1 MEMKLFS
8 LYRNAADTS
17 VKMQIKVIGCLNG
30 FADSDISFDE
40 YTSLK
45 DMFGGLSKALKDSDF
60 IVIAVDSSIYNSTK
74 LKLMT
79 ALSLKKEQNEAVLKK
94 LSKLELDES
103 AQEKN
108 AAMPEGATVF
118 VSVDGINSGFA
129 VKKGSQTIV
138 MIPFDDQ
145 RLDSVL
151 KRGLVPYITNGG
163 RLNSASELEAA
174 PTHEEKEE
182 NSSETASEISE
193 QEKDIAAH
201 TLNILKESD
210 VKIAVN
216 GNTNATVMREFA
228 VGLDDFDEYFTFTPH
243 IEDRGDY
250 NVTDYTAQ
258 MARSA
263 KDLSSATLGACISDI
278 FTTNDGCDY
287 ICISVATDKSALV
300 RKLYKEEG
308 EDDAH
313 LIRIACEEMFALI
326 GEKAMGNNSVG
337 IEIAQDEAPKADKKL
352 SKKAKKAIISVI
364 AIILVAAITVGSVYF
379 VKQKNSNKE
388 PQTEPPVQ
396 TQAPETTTEAPVKAD
411 TMSLSKLMRFELVNG
426 IKNEEPETTPVET
439 TAGAIT
445 ANEPQTKEAPKD
457 PNAVP
462 SVITVNGQEIDA
474 KEAIARIV
482 TAETDSGFNA
492 ETLKAQAIITY
503 TYLKYRDTNWR
514 ISNLT
519 IADNYTQEA
528 MDAVNEVFG
537 HYLTFNDKVAF
548 TPYCRMSAG
557 KTANASTVFGN
568 SFTYLKSVASASDKQ
583 RDGYKKEV
591 LLTADDIKAGALAFD
606 STIEFPEDVSKWLT
620 INAHDTAVST
630 GTGYVEKITVGN
642 KEVSGVTFIYDIM
655 KNKDL
660 SSPCFSLSYDAES
673 GTYTITTFGDGY
685 GVGMSQLGADNMAVS
700 GTKYDKILDQYFPG
714 TFLTDKN
721 F

>member
-45 DMFGGLSKALKDSDF
+45 DMFGGLSKALKSSDF

-163 RLNSASELEAA
+163 RLNSASEPEAA
-174 PTHEEKEE
+174 STHEEKEE
-182 NSSETASEISE
+182 ITSETTSEISE
-193 QEKDIAAH
+193 QEMDIAAH

-210 VKIAVN
+210 IKVAVN

-263 KDLSSATLGACISDI
+263 KALSSATLGACISDI

-300 RKLYKEEG
+300 RKLYKEDG

-313 LIRIACEEMFALI
+313 LIRIACEEVFALI

-379 VKQKNSNKE
+379 VKQKNNNKE

-445 ANEPQTKEAPKD
+445 ANEPQTNEAPKD

-462 SVITVNGQEIDA
+462 SVITVNGQEIEA

-714 TFLTDKN
+714 TFLN
-721 F
+721 

>member
-8 LYRNAADTS
+8 LYRNAADMS

-45 DMFGGLSKALKDSDF
+45 DMFGGLSKALKSSDF

-74 LKLMT
+74 LKLMA
-79 ALSLKKEQNEAVLKK
+79 ALSLKKEKNEAVLKK

-103 AQEKN
+103 ALEKN

-118 VSVDGINSGFA
+118 VSVDGVNSGFA

-163 RLNSASELEAA
+163 RLNSASEPEAA
-174 PTHEEKEE
+174 HTHEEKEE
-182 NSSETASEISE
+182 ITSETTSEISE
-193 QEKDIAAH
+193 QEMDIAAH

-210 VKIAVN
+210 VKVAVN

-263 KDLSSATLGACISDI
+263 KALSSATLGACISDI

-313 LIRIACEEMFALI
+313 LIRIACEEVFALI

-379 VKQKNSNKE
+379 VKQKNNNKE

-445 ANEPQTKEAPKD
+445 ANEPQTNEAPKD

-462 SVITVNGQEIDA
+462 SVITVNGKEIEA

-537 HYLTFNDKVAF
+537 RYLTFNDKVAF

-568 SFTYLKSVASASDKQ
+568 NFTYLKSVASASDKQ

-714 TFLTDKN
+714 TFLN
-721 F
+721 

>member
-45 DMFGGLSKALKDSDF
+45 DMFGGLSKALKSSDF

-163 RLNSASELEAA
+163 RLNSASESEAA

-182 NSSETASEISE
+182 ITSETTSGISE

-313 LIRIACEEMFALI
+313 LIRIACEEIFALI

-352 SKKAKKAIISVI
+352 SKKAKKAIISVV

-379 VKQKNSNKE
+379 VKQKNNNKE

-396 TQAPETTTEAPVKAD
+396 AQAPETTTEAPVKAD

-462 SVITVNGQEIDA
+462 RVITVNGQEIEA

-492 ETLKAQAIITY
+492 ETLKAQAVITY

-537 HYLTFNDKVAF
+537 RYLTFNDKVAF

-557 KTANASTVFGN
+557 KTGNASTVFGK

-714 TFLTDKN
+714 TFLN
-721 F
+721 

>member
-45 DMFGGLSKALKDSDF
+45 DMFGGLSKALKSSDF

-163 RLNSASELEAA
+163 RLNSASEPEAA

-182 NSSETASEISE
+182 ITSETTSEISE
-193 QEKDIAAH
+193 QEMDIAAH

-210 VKIAVN
+210 IKVAVN

-263 KDLSSATLGACISDI
+263 KALSSATLGACISDI

-300 RKLYKEEG
+300 RKLYKEDG

-313 LIRIACEEMFALI
+313 LIRIACEEVFALI

-379 VKQKNSNKE
+379 VKQKNNNKE
-388 PQTEPPVQ
+388 PQTEPPAQ

-445 ANEPQTKEAPKD
+445 ANEPQTNEAPKD

-462 SVITVNGQEIDA
+462 SVITVNGQEIEA

-714 TFLTDKN
+714 TFLN
-721 F
+721 

>member
-17 VKMQIKVIGCLNG
+17 VKLQIKVIGCLNG

-94 LSKLELDES
+94 LSKLDLDES

-163 RLNSASELEAA
+163 RLTSASEPEAA

-182 NSSETASEISE
+182 ITSQTTSEISE

-263 KDLSSATLGACISDI
+263 KALSSATLGACISDI

-379 VKQKNSNKE
+379 VKQKNDNKE

-462 SVITVNGQEIDA
+462 NVITVNGQEIDA

-528 MDAVNEVFG
+528 MDAVKEVFG

-557 KTANASTVFGN
+557 KTANASTVFGK

-714 TFLTDKN
+714 TFLN
-721 F
+721 

>member
-17 VKMQIKVIGCLNG
+17 VKLQIKVIGCLNG

-45 DMFGGLSKALKDSDF
+45 DMFGGLSKALKSSDF

-94 LSKLELDES
+94 LSKLDLDES

-163 RLNSASELEAA
+163 RLTSASETEAA

-182 NSSETASEISE
+182 ITSQTASETSE

-379 VKQKNSNKE
+379 VKQKNDNKE

-426 IKNEEPETTPVET
+426 IKNEEPETTSVET

-445 ANEPQTKEAPKD
+445 ANEPQTQEAPKD

-462 SVITVNGQEIDA
+462 SVITVNGQEIEA

-714 TFLTDKN
+714 TFLN
-721 F
+721 

>member
-45 DMFGGLSKALKDSDF
+45 DMFGGLSKALKSSDF

-79 ALSLKKEQNEAVLKK
+79 ALSLKKEQNKAVLKK

-108 AAMPEGATVF
+108 AAMPEGAAVF

-163 RLNSASELEAA
+163 RLNSASEPEAA

-182 NSSETASEISE
+182 NSSETASKISE

-228 VGLDDFDEYFTFTPH
+228 VGLDGFDEYFTFTPH

-313 LIRIACEEMFALI
+313 LIRIACEELFALI

-352 SKKAKKAIISVI
+352 SKKAKKAIISVV

-379 VKQKNSNKE
+379 VKQKNNNKE

-396 TQAPETTTEAPVKAD
+396 MQAPETTTEAPVKAD

-462 SVITVNGQEIDA
+462 NVITVNGQEIEA

-537 HYLTFNDKVAF
+537 RYLTFNDKVAF

-557 KTANASTVFGN
+557 KTANASTVFGK

-606 STIEFPEDVSKWLT
+606 STIEFPEDVSKWLK

-714 TFLTDKN
+714 TFLN
-721 F
+721 

>member
-45 DMFGGLSKALKDSDF
+45 DMFGGLSKALKSSNF

-103 AQEKN
+103 ALEKN
-108 AAMPEGATVF
+108 AATPEGATVF
-118 VSVDGINSGFA
+118 VSIDGINSGFA

-163 RLNSASELEAA
+163 RLNSASEPEAA

-182 NSSETASEISE
+182 ITSETTSEISE
-193 QEKDIAAH
+193 QEMDIAAH

-210 VKIAVN
+210 VKVAVN

-263 KDLSSATLGACISDI
+263 KALSSATLGACISDI

-300 RKLYKEEG
+300 RKLYKEDG

-313 LIRIACEEMFALI
+313 LIRIACEEVFALI

-379 VKQKNSNKE
+379 VKQKNNNKE

-445 ANEPQTKEAPKD
+445 ANEPQTNEAPKD

-462 SVITVNGQEIDA
+462 SVITVNGQEIEA

-714 TFLTDKN
+714 TFLN
-721 F
+721 

>member
-45 DMFGGLSKALKDSDF
+45 DMFGGLSKALKSSDF

-118 VSVDGINSGFA
+118 VSVDGVNSGFA

-163 RLNSASELEAA
+163 RLTSASEPEEA

-182 NSSETASEISE
+182 ITSETTSEISE

-201 TLNILKESD
+201 TFNILKESD

-313 LIRIACEEMFALI
+313 LIRIACEEIFALI

-379 VKQKNSNKE
+379 VKQKNNNKE

-462 SVITVNGQEIDA
+462 SVITVNGQEIEA

-537 HYLTFNDKVAF
+537 RYLTFNDKVAF

-568 SFTYLKSVASASDKQ
+568 NFTYLKSVASASDKQ

-591 LLTADDIKAGALAFD
+591 LLTADEIKAGALAFD

-660 SSPCFSLSYDAES
+660 ASPCFSLSYDAES

-714 TFLTDKN
+714 TFLN
-721 F
+721 

>member
-45 DMFGGLSKALKDSDF
+45 DMFGGLSKALKSSNF

-163 RLNSASELEAA
+163 RLNSASEPEAA

-182 NSSETASEISE
+182 ITSETTSEISE
-193 QEKDIAAH
+193 QEMDIAAH

-210 VKIAVN
+210 IKVAVN

-263 KDLSSATLGACISDI
+263 KALSSATLGACISDI

-300 RKLYKEEG
+300 RKLYKEED

-313 LIRIACEEMFALI
+313 LIRIACEEVFALI

-379 VKQKNSNKE
+379 VKQKNNNKE

-445 ANEPQTKEAPKD
+445 ANEPQTNEAPKD

-462 SVITVNGQEIDA
+462 SVITVNGQEIEA

-714 TFLTDKN
+714 TFLN
-721 F
+721 

>member
-17 VKMQIKVIGCLNG
+17 VKLQIKVIGSLNG

-45 DMFGGLSKALKDSDF
+45 DMFGGLSKALKSSDF
-60 IVIAVDSSIYNSTK
+60 IVIAVDSGIYNSTK

-108 AAMPEGATVF
+108 ATMPEGATVF
-118 VSVDGINSGFA
+118 VSVDGVNSGFA

-163 RLNSASELEAA
+163 RLTSASEPEEA

-182 NSSETASEISE
+182 ITSETASEISE

-201 TLNILKESD
+201 TLNVLKESD

-313 LIRIACEEMFALI
+313 LIRIACEEIFALI

-379 VKQKNSNKE
+379 VKQKNNNKE

-462 SVITVNGQEIDA
+462 SVITVNGQEIEA

-537 HYLTFNDKVAF
+537 RYLTFNDKVAF

-568 SFTYLKSVASASDKQ
+568 NFTYLKSVASASDKQ

-591 LLTADDIKAGALAFD
+591 LLTADEIKAGALAFD

-642 KEVSGVTFIYDIM
+642 KEVSGVTVIYDIM

-660 SSPCFSLSYDAES
+660 ASPCFSLSYDAES

-714 TFLTDKN
+714 TFLN
-721 F
+721 

>member
-45 DMFGGLSKALKDSDF
+45 DMFGGLSKALKSSDF

-103 AQEKN
+103 ALEKN

-163 RLNSASELEAA
+163 RLNSASEPEAA

-182 NSSETASEISE
+182 ITSETTSEISE
-193 QEKDIAAH
+193 QEMDIAAH

-210 VKIAVN
+210 IKVAVN

-263 KDLSSATLGACISDI
+263 KALSSATLGACISDI

-300 RKLYKEEG
+300 RKLYKEDG

-313 LIRIACEEMFALI
+313 LIRIACEEVFALI

-379 VKQKNSNKE
+379 VKQKNNNKE

-445 ANEPQTKEAPKD
+445 ANEPQTNEAPKD

-462 SVITVNGQEIDA
+462 SVITVNGQEIEA

-642 KEVSGVTFIYDIM
+642 KEVSGITFIYDIM

-714 TFLTDKN
+714 TFLN
-721 F
+721 

>member
-17 VKMQIKVIGCLNG
+17 VKLQIKVIGCLNG

-45 DMFGGLSKALKDSDF
+45 DMFGGLSKALKSSDF

-79 ALSLKKEQNEAVLKK
+79 ALSLKKEQNEEVLKK

-118 VSVDGINSGFA
+118 VSVDGVNSGFA
-129 VKKGSQTIV
+129 VKKGPQTIV

-163 RLNSASELEAA
+163 RLTSASEPEET

-182 NSSETASEISE
+182 ITSETTSEISE

-313 LIRIACEEMFALI
+313 LIRIACEEIFALI

-379 VKQKNSNKE
+379 VKQKNNNKE

-462 SVITVNGQEIDA
+462 SVITVNGQEIEA

-482 TAETDSGFNA
+482 TAETDSGFNS

-537 HYLTFNDKVAF
+537 RYLTFNDKVAF

-568 SFTYLKSVASASDKQ
+568 NFTYLKSVASASDKQ

-591 LLTADDIKAGALAFD
+591 LLTADEIKAGALAFD

-660 SSPCFSLSYDAES
+660 ASPCFSLSYDAES

-714 TFLTDKN
+714 TFLN
-721 F
+721 

>member
-8 LYRNAADTS
+8 LYHNAADTS

-45 DMFGGLSKALKDSDF
+45 DMFGGLSKALKSSDF

-79 ALSLKKEQNEAVLKK
+79 ALSLKKEQNEAILKK

-118 VSVDGINSGFA
+118 VSVDGVNSGFA

-163 RLNSASELEAA
+163 RLTSASEPEEA

-182 NSSETASEISE
+182 ITSETASEISE

-201 TLNILKESD
+201 TLNVLKESD

-313 LIRIACEEMFALI
+313 LIRIACEEIFALI

-379 VKQKNSNKE
+379 VKQKNNNKE

-462 SVITVNGQEIDA
+462 SVITVNGQEIEA

-537 HYLTFNDKVAF
+537 RYLTFNDKVAF

-568 SFTYLKSVASASDKQ
+568 NFTYLKSVASASDKQ

-591 LLTADDIKAGALAFD
+591 LLTADEIKAGALAFD

-660 SSPCFSLSYDAES
+660 ASPCFSLSYDAES

-714 TFLTDKN
+714 TFLN
-721 F
+721 

>member
-17 VKMQIKVIGCLNG
+17 VKLQIKVIGCLNG

-45 DMFGGLSKALKDSDF
+45 DMFGGLSKALKSSDF

-79 ALSLKKEQNEAVLKK
+79 ALSLKKEQNEAVFKK
-94 LSKLELDES
+94 LSKLDLDES

-163 RLNSASELEAA
+163 RLTSASETEAA

-182 NSSETASEISE
+182 ITSQTASETSE

-228 VGLDDFDEYFTFTPH
+228 VGLDGFDEYFTFTPH

-379 VKQKNSNKE
+379 VKQKNNNKE

-426 IKNEEPETTPVET
+426 IKNEEPETTSVET

-445 ANEPQTKEAPKD
+445 ANEPQTQEAPKD

-462 SVITVNGQEIDA
+462 SVITVNGQEIEA

-568 SFTYLKSVASASDKQ
+568 NFTYLKSVASASDKQ

-660 SSPCFSLSYDAES
+660 ASPCFSLYYDAES

-714 TFLTDKN
+714 TFLN
-721 F
+721 

>member
-17 VKMQIKVIGCLNG
+17 VKLQIKVIGCLNG

-79 ALSLKKEQNEAVLKK
+79 ALSLKKEQNESVLKK
-94 LSKLELDES
+94 LSKLDLDES

-118 VSVDGINSGFA
+118 VSVDGVNSGFA

-163 RLNSASELEAA
+163 RLTSASETEAA

-182 NSSETASEISE
+182 PASQTASEISE

-379 VKQKNSNKE
+379 VKQKNNNKE

-426 IKNEEPETTPVET
+426 IKNEEPETTSVET

-445 ANEPQTKEAPKD
+445 ANEPQTQEAPKD

-462 SVITVNGQEIDA
+462 SVITVNGQEINA

-568 SFTYLKSVASASDKQ
+568 SFTYLKSVASTSDKQ

-591 LLTADDIKAGALAFD
+591 LLTADEIKAGALAFD

-714 TFLTDKN
+714 TFLN
-721 F
+721 

>member
-163 RLNSASELEAA
+163 RLTSASETEAA

-182 NSSETASEISE
+182 PASETASKISE

-313 LIRIACEEMFALI
+313 LIRIACEEIFALI

-379 VKQKNSNKE
+379 VKQKNNNKE
-388 PQTEPPVQ
+388 PQTEPPIQ
-396 TQAPETTTEAPVKAD
+396 TQAPETTTEAPVKTD

-445 ANEPQTKEAPKD
+445 ANEPQTQEAPKD

-462 SVITVNGQEIDA
+462 SVITVNGQEIEA

-537 HYLTFNDKVAF
+537 RYLTFNDKVAF

-714 TFLTDKN
+714 TFLN
-721 F
+721 

>member
-45 DMFGGLSKALKDSDF
+45 DMFGGLSKALKSSDF

-74 LKLMT
+74 LKLMA

-118 VSVDGINSGFA
+118 VSVDGVNSGFA

-163 RLNSASELEAA
+163 RLNSASEPEAA

-182 NSSETASEISE
+182 ITSETTSEISE
-193 QEKDIAAH
+193 QEMDIAAH

-210 VKIAVN
+210 VKVAVN

-263 KDLSSATLGACISDI
+263 KALSSATLGACISDI

-313 LIRIACEEMFALI
+313 LIRIACEEVFALI

-379 VKQKNSNKE
+379 VKQKNNNKE

-445 ANEPQTKEAPKD
+445 ANEPQTNEAPKD

-462 SVITVNGQEIDA
+462 SVITVNGQEIEA

-537 HYLTFNDKVAF
+537 RYLTFNDKVAF

-568 SFTYLKSVASASDKQ
+568 NFTYLKSVASASDKQ

-606 STIEFPEDVSKWLT
+606 STIEFPEDVSKWLA

-714 TFLTDKN
+714 TFLN
-721 F
+721 

>member
-45 DMFGGLSKALKDSDF
+45 DMFGGLSKALKSSNF

-163 RLNSASELEAA
+163 RLNSASEPEAA
-174 PTHEEKEE
+174 PTHEEKEKIT
-182 NSSETASEISE
+182 SETTSEISE
-193 QEKDIAAH
+193 QEMDIAAH

-210 VKIAVN
+210 IKVAVN

-263 KDLSSATLGACISDI
+263 KALSSATLGACISDI

-300 RKLYKEEG
+300 RKLYKEDG

-313 LIRIACEEMFALI
+313 LIRIACEEVFALI

-379 VKQKNSNKE
+379 VKQKNNNKE

-445 ANEPQTKEAPKD
+445 ANEPQTNEAPKD

-462 SVITVNGQEIDA
+462 SVITVNGQEIEA

-606 STIEFPEDVSKWLT
+606 STIEFPEDVSKWLA

-714 TFLTDKN
+714 TFLN
-721 F
+721 

>member
-45 DMFGGLSKALKDSDF
+45 DMFGGLSKALKSSDF

-163 RLNSASELEAA
+163 RLNSASEPEAA

-182 NSSETASEISE
+182 ITSETTSEISE
-193 QEKDIAAH
+193 QEMDIAAH

-210 VKIAVN
+210 IKVAVN

-263 KDLSSATLGACISDI
+263 KALSSATLGACISDI

-300 RKLYKEEG
+300 RKLYKEDG

-313 LIRIACEEMFALI
+313 LIRIACEEVFALI

-379 VKQKNSNKE
+379 VKQKNNNKE

-445 ANEPQTKEAPKD
+445 ANEPQTNEAPKD

-462 SVITVNGQEIDA
+462 SVITVNGQEIEA

-642 KEVSGVTFIYDIM
+642 KEVSGITFIYDIM

-714 TFLTDKN
+714 TFLN
-721 F
+721 

>member
-45 DMFGGLSKALKDSDF
+45 DMFGGLSKALKSSDF

-74 LKLMT
+74 LKLMA

-163 RLNSASELEAA
+163 RLNSASEPEAA
-174 PTHEEKEE
+174 HTHEEKEE
-182 NSSETASEISE
+182 ITSETTSEISE
-193 QEKDIAAH
+193 QEMDIAAH

-210 VKIAVN
+210 VKVAVN

-263 KDLSSATLGACISDI
+263 KALSSATLGACISDI

-300 RKLYKEEG
+300 RKLYKEDG

-313 LIRIACEEMFALI
+313 LIRIACEEVFALI

-379 VKQKNSNKE
+379 VKQKNNNKE

-396 TQAPETTTEAPVKAD
+396 TQPPETTTEAPVKAD

-445 ANEPQTKEAPKD
+445 ANEPQTNEAPKD

-462 SVITVNGQEIDA
+462 SVITVNGQEIEA

-568 SFTYLKSVASASDKQ
+568 NFTYLKSVASASDKQ

-591 LLTADDIKAGALAFD
+591 LLTADEIKAGALAFD

-714 TFLTDKN
+714 TFLN
-721 F
+721 

>member
-45 DMFGGLSKALKDSDF
+45 DMFGGLSKALKSSDF

-74 LKLMT
+74 LKLMA

-163 RLNSASELEAA
+163 RLNSASEPEATH
-174 PTHEEKEE
+174 THEEKEE
-182 NSSETASEISE
+182 ITSETTSEISE
-193 QEKDIAAH
+193 QEMDIAAH

-210 VKIAVN
+210 VKVAVN

-263 KDLSSATLGACISDI
+263 KALSSATLGACISDI

-313 LIRIACEEMFALI
+313 LIRIACEEVFALI

-379 VKQKNSNKE
+379 VKQKNNNKE

-445 ANEPQTKEAPKD
+445 ANEPQTNEAPKD

-462 SVITVNGQEIDA
+462 SVITVNGQEIEA

-528 MDAVNEVFG
+528 MDTVNEVFG
-537 HYLTFNDKVAF
+537 RYLTFNDKVAF

-568 SFTYLKSVASASDKQ
+568 NFTYLKSVASASDKQ

-660 SSPCFSLSYDAES
+660 ASPCFSLSYDAES

-714 TFLTDKN
+714 TFLN
-721 F
+721 

>member
-45 DMFGGLSKALKDSDF
+45 DMFGGLSKALKSSDF

-94 LSKLELDES
+94 FSKLELDES

-163 RLNSASELEAA
+163 RLNSASEPEAA
-174 PTHEEKEE
+174 STHEEKEE
-182 NSSETASEISE
+182 ITSETTSEISE
-193 QEKDIAAH
+193 QEMDIAAH

-210 VKIAVN
+210 VKVAVN

-263 KDLSSATLGACISDI
+263 KALSSATLGACISDI

-300 RKLYKEEG
+300 RKLYKEDG

-313 LIRIACEEMFALI
+313 LIRIACEEVFALI

-352 SKKAKKAIISVI
+352 SKKTKKAIISVI

-379 VKQKNSNKE
+379 VKQKNNNKE

-445 ANEPQTKEAPKD
+445 ANEPQTNEAPKD

-462 SVITVNGQEIDA
+462 SVITVNGQEIEA

-482 TAETDSGFNA
+482 TAETDSGFNV

-714 TFLTDKN
+714 TFLN
-721 F
+721 

>member
-163 RLNSASELEAA
+163 RLNSASEPETA

-278 FTTNDGCDY
+278 FTTDDGCDY

-313 LIRIACEEMFALI
+313 FIRIACEELFALI

-379 VKQKNSNKE
+379 VKQKNNNKE

-396 TQAPETTTEAPVKAD
+396 TQAPETTTEAPVKTD

-445 ANEPQTKEAPKD
+445 ANEPQTQETPKD

-537 HYLTFNDKVAF
+537 RYLTFNDKVAF

-606 STIEFPEDVSKWLT
+606 STIEFSEDVSKWLT

-714 TFLTDKN
+714 TFLN
-721 F
+721 

>member
-45 DMFGGLSKALKDSDF
+45 EMFGGLSKALKSSNF

-103 AQEKN
+103 ALEKN

-163 RLNSASELEAA
+163 RLNSASEPEAA

-182 NSSETASEISE
+182 ITSETTSEISE
-193 QEKDIAAH
+193 QEMDIAAH

-210 VKIAVN
+210 IKVAVN

-263 KDLSSATLGACISDI
+263 KALSSATLGACISDI

-313 LIRIACEEMFALI
+313 LIRIACEEVFALI

-379 VKQKNSNKE
+379 VKQKNNNKE

-445 ANEPQTKEAPKD
+445 ANEPQTNEAPKD

-462 SVITVNGQEIDA
+462 SVITVNGQEIEA

-714 TFLTDKN
+714 TFLN
-721 F
+721 

>member
-17 VKMQIKVIGCLNG
+17 VKLQIKVIGCLNG

-79 ALSLKKEQNEAVLKK
+79 ALSLKKEQNESVLKK

-118 VSVDGINSGFA
+118 VSVDGVNSGFA

-163 RLNSASELEAA
+163 RLTSASETEAA

-182 NSSETASEISE
+182 ITSQTASEISE

-379 VKQKNSNKE
+379 VKQKNDNKE

-426 IKNEEPETTPVET
+426 IKNEEPETTSVET

-445 ANEPQTKEAPKD
+445 ANEPQTQEAPKD

-462 SVITVNGQEIDA
+462 SVITVNGQEINA

-568 SFTYLKSVASASDKQ
+568 NFTYLKSVASASDKQ

-620 INAHDTAVST
+620 IKAHDTAVST

-714 TFLTDKN
+714 TFLN
-721 F
+721 

>member
-45 DMFGGLSKALKDSDF
+45 DMFGGLSKALKSSDF

-74 LKLMT
+74 LKLMA

-163 RLNSASELEAA
+163 RLNSASEPETAS
-174 PTHEEKEE
+174 THEEKEE
-182 NSSETASEISE
+182 ITSETTSEISE
-193 QEKDIAAH
+193 QEMDIAAH

-210 VKIAVN
+210 VKVAVN

-263 KDLSSATLGACISDI
+263 KALSSATLGACISDI

-313 LIRIACEEMFALI
+313 LIRIACEEVFALI

-379 VKQKNSNKE
+379 VKQKNNNKE

-396 TQAPETTTEAPVKAD
+396 TQPPETTTEAPVKAD

-445 ANEPQTKEAPKD
+445 ANEPQTNEAPKD

-462 SVITVNGQEIDA
+462 SVITVNGQEIEA

-568 SFTYLKSVASASDKQ
+568 NFTYLKSVASASDKQ

-714 TFLTDKN
+714 TFLN
-721 F
+721 

>member
-163 RLNSASELEAA
+163 RLNSASETEAA

-313 LIRIACEEMFALI
+313 LIRIACEEIFALI

-337 IEIAQDEAPKADKKL
+337 IEIAQDEAPKADKKQ

-379 VKQKNSNKE
+379 VKQKNNNKE
-388 PQTEPPVQ
+388 PQTEPPIQ
-396 TQAPETTTEAPVKAD
+396 TQAPETTTEAPVKTD

-445 ANEPQTKEAPKD
+445 ANEPQTQEAPKD

-462 SVITVNGQEIDA
+462 SVITVNGQEIEA

-537 HYLTFNDKVAF
+537 RYLTFNDKVAF

-568 SFTYLKSVASASDKQ
+568 NFTYLKSVASASDKQ

-714 TFLTDKN
+714 TFLN
-721 F
+721 

>member
-17 VKMQIKVIGCLNG
+17 VKLQIKVIGCLNG

-94 LSKLELDES
+94 LSKLDLDES

-118 VSVDGINSGFA
+118 VSVDGVNSGFA

-163 RLNSASELEAA
+163 RLTSASETEAA

-182 NSSETASEISE
+182 ITSQTTSETSE

-379 VKQKNSNKE
+379 VKQKNDNKE

-426 IKNEEPETTPVET
+426 IKNEEPETTSVET

-445 ANEPQTKEAPKD
+445 ANEPQTQEAPKD

-462 SVITVNGQEIDA
+462 SVITVNGQEIEA

-673 GTYTITTFGDGY
+673 GTYTITTFGEGY

-714 TFLTDKN
+714 TFLN
-721 F
+721 

>member
-45 DMFGGLSKALKDSDF
+45 DMFGGLSKALKSSDF

-118 VSVDGINSGFA
+118 ISVDGINSGFA

-163 RLNSASELEAA
+163 RLNSASEPEAA

-182 NSSETASEISE
+182 ITSETTSEISE
-193 QEKDIAAH
+193 HEMDIAAH

-210 VKIAVN
+210 IKVAVN

-263 KDLSSATLGACISDI
+263 KALSSATLGACISDI

-300 RKLYKEEG
+300 RKLYKEDG
-308 EDDAH
+308 EDDTH
-313 LIRIACEEMFALI
+313 LIRIACEEVFALI

-379 VKQKNSNKE
+379 VKQKNNNKE

-445 ANEPQTKEAPKD
+445 ANEPQTNEAPKD

-462 SVITVNGQEIDA
+462 SVITVNGQEIEA

-568 SFTYLKSVASASDKQ
+568 NFTYLKSVASASDKQ

-642 KEVSGVTFIYDIM
+642 KEISGVTFIYDIM

-714 TFLTDKN
+714 TFLN
-721 F
+721 

>member
-45 DMFGGLSKALKDSDF
+45 DMFGGLSKALKSSDF

-74 LKLMT
+74 LKLMA

-108 AAMPEGATVF
+108 AAMPDGATVF
-118 VSVDGINSGFA
+118 VSVDGVNSGFA

-163 RLNSASELEAA
+163 RLNSASEPEAA

-182 NSSETASEISE
+182 ITSETTSEISE
-193 QEKDIAAH
+193 QEMDIAAH

-210 VKIAVN
+210 VKVAVN

-263 KDLSSATLGACISDI
+263 KALSSATLGACISDI

-313 LIRIACEEMFALI
+313 LIRIACEEVFALI

-379 VKQKNSNKE
+379 VKQKNNNKE

-445 ANEPQTKEAPKD
+445 ANEPQTNEAPKD

-462 SVITVNGQEIDA
+462 SVITVNGQEIEA

-537 HYLTFNDKVAF
+537 RYLTFNDKVAF

-568 SFTYLKSVASASDKQ
+568 NFTYLKSVASASDKQ

-714 TFLTDKN
+714 TFLN
-721 F
+721 

>member
-45 DMFGGLSKALKDSDF
+45 DMFGGLSKALKSSNF

-163 RLNSASELEAA
+163 RLNSASEPEAA

-182 NSSETASEISE
+182 ITSETTSEISE
-193 QEKDIAAH
+193 QEMDIAAH

-210 VKIAVN
+210 IKVAVN

-228 VGLDDFDEYFTFTPH
+228 VGLDGFDEYFTFTPH

-263 KDLSSATLGACISDI
+263 KALSSATLGACISDI

-313 LIRIACEEMFALI
+313 LIRIACEEVFALI

-379 VKQKNSNKE
+379 VKQKNNNKE

-426 IKNEEPETTPVET
+426 IKNEEPETTSVET

-445 ANEPQTKEAPKD
+445 ANEPQTNEAPKD

-462 SVITVNGQEIDA
+462 SVITVNGQEIEA

-714 TFLTDKN
+714 TFLN
-721 F
+721 

>member
-45 DMFGGLSKALKDSDF
+45 DMFGGLSKALKSSDF

-94 LSKLELDES
+94 FSKLELDES

-118 VSVDGINSGFA
+118 VSVDGVNSGFA

-163 RLNSASELEAA
+163 RLNSASEPEAA

-182 NSSETASEISE
+182 ITSETTSEISE
-193 QEKDIAAH
+193 QEMDIAAH

-210 VKIAVN
+210 VKVAVN

-263 KDLSSATLGACISDI
+263 KALSSATLGACISDI

-313 LIRIACEEMFALI
+313 LIRIACEEVFALI

-352 SKKAKKAIISVI
+352 SKKTKKAIISVI

-379 VKQKNSNKE
+379 VKQKNNNKE

-396 TQAPETTTEAPVKAD
+396 TQPPETTTEAPVKAD

-445 ANEPQTKEAPKD
+445 ANEPQTNEAPKD

-462 SVITVNGQEIDA
+462 SVITVNGQEIEA

-482 TAETDSGFNA
+482 TAETDSGFNV

-714 TFLTDKN
+714 TFLN
-721 F
+721 

>member
-45 DMFGGLSKALKDSDF
+45 DMFGGLSKALKSSDF

-74 LKLMT
+74 LKLMA

-118 VSVDGINSGFA
+118 VSVDGVNSGFA

-163 RLNSASELEAA
+163 RLNSASEPEAA
-174 PTHEEKEE
+174 HTHEEKEE
-182 NSSETASEISE
+182 ITSETTSEISE
-193 QEKDIAAH
+193 QEMDIAAH

-210 VKIAVN
+210 VKVAVN

-263 KDLSSATLGACISDI
+263 KALSSATLGACISDI

-313 LIRIACEEMFALI
+313 LIRIACEEVFALI

-379 VKQKNSNKE
+379 VKQKNNNKE

-396 TQAPETTTEAPVKAD
+396 TQPPETTTEAPVKAD

-445 ANEPQTKEAPKD
+445 SNEPQTQEAPKD

-462 SVITVNGQEIDA
+462 SVITVNGQEIEA

-482 TAETDSGFNA
+482 TAETDSGFNS

-537 HYLTFNDKVAF
+537 RYLTFNDKVAF

-568 SFTYLKSVASASDKQ
+568 NFTYLKSVASASDKQ

-714 TFLTDKN
+714 TFLN
-721 F
+721 

>member
-45 DMFGGLSKALKDSDF
+45 DMFGGLSKALKSSNF

-163 RLNSASELEAA
+163 RLNSASEPEAA

-182 NSSETASEISE
+182 ITSETTSEISE
-193 QEKDIAAH
+193 QEMDIAAH

-210 VKIAVN
+210 VKVAVN

-263 KDLSSATLGACISDI
+263 KALSSATLGACISDI

-313 LIRIACEEMFALI
+313 LIRIACEEVFALI

-379 VKQKNSNKE
+379 VKQKNNNKE

-445 ANEPQTKEAPKD
+445 ANEPQTNEAPKD

-462 SVITVNGQEIDA
+462 SVITVNGQEIEA

-714 TFLTDKN
+714 TFLN
-721 F
+721 

>member
-45 DMFGGLSKALKDSDF
+45 DMFGGLSKALKSSNF

-163 RLNSASELEAA
+163 RLNSASEPEAA

-182 NSSETASEISE
+182 ITSETTSEISE
-193 QEKDIAAH
+193 QEMDIAAH

-210 VKIAVN
+210 VKVAVN

-263 KDLSSATLGACISDI
+263 KALSSATLGACISDI

-300 RKLYKEEG
+300 RKLYKEDG

-313 LIRIACEEMFALI
+313 LIRIACEEVFALI

-379 VKQKNSNKE
+379 VKQKNNNKE

-445 ANEPQTKEAPKD
+445 ANEPQTNEAPKD

-462 SVITVNGQEIDA
+462 SVITVNGQEIEA

-642 KEVSGVTFIYDIM
+642 KEVSGITFIYDIM

-714 TFLTDKN
+714 TFLN
-721 F
+721 

>member
-45 DMFGGLSKALKDSDF
+45 DMFGGLSKALKSSNF

-163 RLNSASELEAA
+163 RLNSASEPEAA

-182 NSSETASEISE
+182 ITSETTSEISE
-193 QEKDIAAH
+193 QEMDIAAH

-210 VKIAVN
+210 IKVAVN

-263 KDLSSATLGACISDI
+263 KALSSATLGACISDI

-300 RKLYKEEG
+300 RKLYKEDG

-313 LIRIACEEMFALI
+313 LIRIACEEVFALI

-379 VKQKNSNKE
+379 VKQKNNNKE
-388 PQTEPPVQ
+388 PHTEPPVQ

-445 ANEPQTKEAPKD
+445 ANEPQTNEAPKD

-462 SVITVNGQEIDA
+462 SVITVNGQEIEA

-519 IADNYTQEA
+519 IADNYTQEV

-714 TFLTDKN
+714 TFLN
-721 F
+721 

>member
-45 DMFGGLSKALKDSDF
+45 DMFGGLSKALKSSDF

-118 VSVDGINSGFA
+118 VSVDGVNSGFA

-163 RLNSASELEAA
+163 RLTSASEPEEAL
-174 PTHEEKEE
+174 THEEKEE
-182 NSSETASEISE
+182 ITSEPTSEISE

-313 LIRIACEEMFALI
+313 LIRIACEEIFALI

-379 VKQKNSNKE
+379 VKQKNNNKE

-396 TQAPETTTEAPVKAD
+396 TQAPETTTEAPIKAD

-462 SVITVNGQEIDA
+462 SVITVNGQEIEA

-557 KTANASTVFGN
+557 KTGNASTVFGK

-591 LLTADDIKAGALAFD
+591 LLTADEIKAGALAFD
-606 STIEFPEDVSKWLT
+606 STIEFPEDVSKWLK

-655 KNKDL
+655 KNKEL

-714 TFLTDKN
+714 TFLN
-721 F
+721 

>member
-45 DMFGGLSKALKDSDF
+45 EMFGGLSKALKSSDF

-163 RLNSASELEAA
+163 RLNSASEPEAA

-182 NSSETASEISE
+182 ITSETTSEISE
-193 QEKDIAAH
+193 QEMDIAAH

-210 VKIAVN
+210 IKVAVN

-263 KDLSSATLGACISDI
+263 KALSSATLGACISDI

-300 RKLYKEEG
+300 RKLYKEDG

-313 LIRIACEEMFALI
+313 LIRIACEEVFALI

-379 VKQKNSNKE
+379 VKQKNNNKE

-445 ANEPQTKEAPKD
+445 ANEPQTNEAPKD

-462 SVITVNGQEIDA
+462 SVITVNGQEIEA

-714 TFLTDKN
+714 TFLN
-721 F
+721 

>member
-45 DMFGGLSKALKDSDF
+45 DMFGGLSKALKSSDF

-74 LKLMT
+74 LKLMA

-118 VSVDGINSGFA
+118 VSVDGVNSGFA

-163 RLNSASELEAA
+163 RLNSASEPEAA

-182 NSSETASEISE
+182 ITSETTSEISE
-193 QEKDIAAH
+193 QEMDIAAH

-210 VKIAVN
+210 VKVAVN

-263 KDLSSATLGACISDI
+263 KALSSATLGACISDI

-313 LIRIACEEMFALI
+313 LIRIACEEVFALI

-379 VKQKNSNKE
+379 VKQKNNNKE

-445 ANEPQTKEAPKD
+445 ANEPQTNEAPKD

-462 SVITVNGQEIDA
+462 SVITVNGQEIEA

-537 HYLTFNDKVAF
+537 RYLTFNDKVAF

-568 SFTYLKSVASASDKQ
+568 NFTYLKSVASASDKQ

-714 TFLTDKN
+714 TFLN
-721 F
+721 